1 MAQDVR
7 YLRAFRD
14 EYLESNDAGRWFVS
28 QYYKYSPP
36 LADYLRQHED
46 LRAVVRSALSPL
58 VTMSKALVSGA
69 SLAAQTENRP

>member
-14 EYLESNDAGRWFVS
+14 EYLQTNDAGRWFVT

-36 LADYLRQHED
+36 LADYLRQHDD
-46 LRAVVRSALSPL
+46 LRAVVRTALSPL
-58 VTMSKALVSGA
+58 VGMSRAVIDKRA
-69 SLAAQTENRP
+69 LAAQTADRP

>member
-1 MAQDVR
+1 MADDVR

-14 EYLESNDAGRWFVS
+14 EYLQTHEAGRWFVT

-58 VTMSKALVSGA
+58 VVMSKSLVSGE
-69 SLAAQTENRP
+69 SLAAQTKDRP